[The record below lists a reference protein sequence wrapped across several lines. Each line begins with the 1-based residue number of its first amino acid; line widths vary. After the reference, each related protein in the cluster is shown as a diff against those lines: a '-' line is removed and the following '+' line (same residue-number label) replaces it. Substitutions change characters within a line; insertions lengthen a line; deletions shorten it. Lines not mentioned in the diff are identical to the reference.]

1 MPMLTTNKPSSTIE
15 QKDYSH
21 GHWLNVVSHL
31 DPRYGGLSAV
41 VPYLGSAIAATRQFS
56 IGLAA
61 FCTPSELYSESN
73 HPELSLSIWPTS
85 RADWFRS
92 RELRQRFHDLV
103 NAADGVH
110 IHGLWEHSTAAA
122 ARVARALRKPYI
134 VSSHGMLEPWALK
147 NKSLKKKIYS
157 ALVERGNLQGAACL
171 HALTYAEARDY
182 REFGLTAPIAVI
194 PNGVHIPDSISPE
207 LFLTHFPAMRGKR
220 LILFMGRIHFKKGLD
235 ILVKSWARLAKQWPK
250 AHLILAGP
258 DFENTRASIETLV
271 VEVGIQDR
279 VLFTGMLRN
288 ELKWSALAAAQCFVL
303 PSYSEGL
310 SVSVLEAMGVGLPVI
325 VTEQCNLPEVEE
337 FHTGWLIKSEID
349 PLTSSL
355 SSFLNNSYEANTE
368 IGARGRQLVSERY
381 NWNSVTEQ
389 MTHLYH
395 WVQDGGTPHGFDLVT
410 T

>member
-1 MPMLTTNKPSSTIE
+1 MLTTNKLSNPRQQEDCTR
-15 QKDYSH
+15 

-41 VPYLGSAIAATRQFS
+41 VPYLGSAIAATGQFS
-56 IGLAA
+56 VGLAA

-92 RELRQRFHDLV
+92 RGLRQRFHDLV
-103 NAADGVH
+103 QAADGVH

-122 ARVARALRKPYI
+122 ARMARALRKPYI

-147 NKSLKKKIYS
+147 NKSLKKKVYS
-157 ALVERGNLQGAACL
+157 ALVERGNLQGASCL

-182 REFGLTAPIAVI
+182 RDFGLTAPIAVI

-207 LFLTHFPAMRGKR
+207 PFLSHFPAMRGRR

-235 ILVKSWARLAKQWPK
+235 ILVKSWAKLANQWPE
-250 AHLILAGP
+250 AHLVLAGP

-271 VEVGIQDR
+271 LEAGIQDR

-288 ELKWSALAAAQCFVL
+288 ELKWSALAAAQCFIL

-325 VTEQCNLPEVEE
+325 VTEQCNLPEVAE
-337 FHTGWLIKSEID
+337 FETGWLIKSEID

-355 SSFLNNSYEANTE
+355 CSFLNNSSEANAT
-368 IGARGRQLVSERY
+368 IGARGQRLVSERY
-381 NWNSVTEQ
+381 NWTSVTGR
-389 MTHLYH
+389 MTHLYR
-395 WVQDGGTPHGFDLVT
+395 WVQDGGAPQGFDLVT